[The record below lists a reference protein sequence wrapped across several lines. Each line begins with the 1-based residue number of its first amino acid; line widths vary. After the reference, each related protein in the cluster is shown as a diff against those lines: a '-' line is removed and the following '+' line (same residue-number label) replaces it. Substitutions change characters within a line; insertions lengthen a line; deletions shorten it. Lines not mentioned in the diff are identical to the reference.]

1 MLHPI
6 YKWVQAFDLRFD
18 PEIYFDLSLNDLKI
32 EMKKTPKFI
41 RTIRSNK
48 VLLHSDYASKS
59 DPYVAM
65 NKEQLLKRA
74 KLIKGNKD
82 FCARVSLAL
91 AEIAQEKKDSGDQSD
106 ITPEE
111 SIYLKFVD
119 NSETP
124 KMEKWHQASWEEK
137 FKLLDNFKDERL
149 IDFGK
154 KIIYQEAPQV
164 LPKSVLKQREV

>member
-1 MLHPI
+1 
-6 YKWVQAFDLRFD
+6 
-18 PEIYFDLSLNDLKI
+18 
-32 EMKKTPKFI
+32 
-41 RTIRSNK
+41 
-48 VLLHSDYASKS
+48 
-59 DPYVAM
+59 M

-124 KMEKWHQASWEEK
+124 KMEKWHQASW
-137 FKLLDNFKDERL
+137 
-149 IDFGK
+149 K
-154 KIIYQEAPQV
+154 KNLNY
-164 LPKSVLKQREV
+164 